1 MEENIMFSYWLVVGI
16 PGNWQTAFEHGN
28 IWGLKETQRHLW
40 ERLQENDMLLFYAT
54 SPVGG
59 VIGYGTVR
67 TKFRQNQPLW
77 PKEIEEKKLIWPLRF
92 EFDVEYCLPPDK
104 WTAQKVISRD
114 LWPRVGFQGLSKDM
128 GERLVYSIR
137 TSDYGVQ
144 IPKPTVNIEP
154 QKEYMQKE
162 KRIDKGFPSHDDVK
176 EVLVEIGRLQNFIAE
191 SEYQFELGK
200 LDVVWRRVQHSV
212 PTYVFEIQIGGNLY
226 QALVKLKHAFDLWNS
241 HVFIVS
247 PQEDFSKVLGLLSG
261 TFHEIQDRLKFIDCL
276 QVKELFARKKSYH
289 QLEKELGII

>member
-1 MEENIMFSYWLVVGI
+1 MFSYWLVVGI